1 MSDAVA
7 DRQKDLEA
15 IMAEAKKLQDFYDE
29 VDPETKKKRRW
40 DPEDRQTFERL
51 CEEGAE
57 LQADIEAESKWREVE
72 ARQRQMR
79 EVPEPTLPTPGGRGT
94 SKYDR
99 DSRDVA
105 GYISIG
111 DAVIMSEAFQKFAAS
126 EFATGHSATVQL
138 ACALNGKNALVGP
151 NGQPLVPLS
160 REGRKM
166 YDRFAQSKQAKSV
179 PSIGTGV
186 IEPERLARIP
196 QVSADERLRI
206 RDVINTGQTGAGSV
220 EYVRQDS
227 ASNLAAP
234 TAAGVAKPE
243 EDVTYSLQQTPVRTI
258 AGWMPVQNQ
267 QLDDWAQLR
276 SLIDGRLRY
285 SVSRTEE
292 EQVLYGDGTAPNLE
306 GLLVVS
312 GTNDIAL
319 NGRYSAADH
328 TLIDVVRMGITDVM
342 VSGYEANA
350 VVLHPYDWETIVLT
364 KGTDDRYVWV
374 VITDN
379 NGSRIWGVRV
389 VEAVGA
395 ASRSTGARNILVGD
409 FQMGAQLL
417 DRMQL
422 TVQIGLVNDQFIKNM
437 RTILAEERIA
447 LPIYAPAAF
456 AKFETVAAGS

>member
-1 MSDAVA
+1 MADA
-7 DRQKDLEA
+7 DRQKELDA
-15 IMAEAKKLQDFYDE
+15 ILQEAKKLQDFYDE
-29 VDPETKKKRRW
+29 VDPETKRKRRW
-40 DPEDRQTFERL
+40 DPEDRERFEKL
-51 CEEGAE
+51 CSEGADI
-57 LQADIEAESKWREVE
+57 QADIEAEQKWQSIE
-72 ARQRQMR
+72 ARQRTLR
-79 EVPEPTLPTPGGRGT
+79 EVPDATMPQPRSPA
-94 SKYDR
+94 SKFDR
-99 DSRDVA
+99 DSREVA

-111 DAVIMSEAFQKFAAS
+111 DAVIMSEAFQKFASS
-126 EFATGHSATVQL
+126 EFATGHSATIQL
-138 ACALNGKNALVGP
+138 ACALNGKNALMGP
-151 NGQPLVPLS
+151 NQQPLVPLS
-160 REGRKM
+160 RDMRKEF
-166 YDRFAQSKQAKSV
+166 DRFMQTKAAKAV
-179 PSIGTGV
+179 PTLGTGV

-196 QVSADERLRI
+196 QVTADERLRV

-234 TAAGVAKPE
+234 TTHGVSKPE

-267 QLDDWAQLR
+267 QLEDWAQLR

-292 EQVLYGDGTAPNLE
+292 EQILYGDGAAPNLE
-306 GLLVVS
+306 GLLVVA
-312 GTNDIAL
+312 GTTDIAT
-319 NGRYSAADH
+319 NGRYSAPDH

-342 VSGYEANA
+342 VAGYEANA
-350 VVLHPYDWETIVLT
+350 VVLHPYDWETIVLQ
-364 KGTDDRYVWV
+364 KGTDERYVWV
-374 VITDN
+374 VVTDN

-389 VEAVGA
+389 VEAIGA
-395 ASRSTGARNILVGD
+395 QSRASGARNILVGD

-422 TVQIGLVNDQFIKNM
+422 TVQVGLVNDQFIKNM